1 MLTSRVQLFLLRRH
15 QGGPAEVQ
23 EAIECCLV
31 EYPQRRLLTYS
42 LLADLHRQQ
51 GRQAEAREAFEQ
63 VAARDFGGL
72 EVDNDWLVSL
82 ATLAEV
88 AEFLGDQ
95 TRCAR
100 LYELLAPHAK
110 RNALNLPEIVVGS
123 VSRNLAMLAAALSD
137 WARAER
143 HYRDALEM
151 NARVGARPWLAYTRE
166 GHARM
171 LLRRNPNVGGPA
183 RELAEGA
190 RDDYR
195 ELGMDAHAER
205 ASRLVDQF
213 PS

>member
-1 MLTSRVQLFLLRRH
+1 M
-15 QGGPAEVQ
+15 
-23 EAIECCLV
+23 
-31 EYPQRRLLTYS
+31 
-42 LLADLHRQQ
+42 
-51 GRQAEAREAFEQ
+51 
-63 VAARDFGGL
+63 
-72 EVDNDWLVSL
+72 
-82 ATLAEV
+82 
-88 AEFLGDQ
+88 
-95 TRCAR
+95 
-100 LYELLAPHAK
+100 
-110 RNALNLPEIVVGS
+110 PEIVIGS

-151 NARVGARPWLAYTRE
+151 NARMGARPWLAYTRE